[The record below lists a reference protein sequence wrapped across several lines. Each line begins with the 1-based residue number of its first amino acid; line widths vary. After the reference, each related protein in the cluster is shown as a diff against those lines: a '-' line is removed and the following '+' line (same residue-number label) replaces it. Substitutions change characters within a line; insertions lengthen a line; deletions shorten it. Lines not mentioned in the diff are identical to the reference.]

1 MENPSVQK
9 EKLRKTLCLLTKQQ
23 DPAELDKESRLICN
37 KLEGSP
43 EFKEAQNLLLYYSL
57 PDEVSTLELIRR
69 WYKHKNILL
78 PVIVNESTMVLRLY
92 TGKNALLGR
101 AIFLRPF
108 VKKRD
113 LTLRRK
119 SFQFCNKFFGYR
131 VIWHNQSGKHQP
143 NFYGKINLPR
153 VSHPF
158 EYFKHILHGVFK
170 RNKVSLVYKH
180 TPCEV
185 L

>member
-57 PDEVSTLELIRR
+57 PDEVSTLELIQR

-92 TGKNALLGR
+92 TGKKCFATESLGYNR
-101 AIFLRPF
+101 THRRRFL
-108 VKKRD
+108 D
-113 LTLRRK
+113 LRRDRPGRY
-119 SFQFCNKFFGYR
+119 SRCGLR
-131 VIWHNQSGKHQP
+131 
-143 NFYGKINLPR
+143 
-153 VSHPF
+153 
-158 EYFKHILHGVFK
+158 
-170 RNKVSLVYKH
+170 
-180 TPCEV
+180 
-185 L
+185 

>member
-78 PVIVNESTMVLRLY
+78 PIVVDESTMVLRLY
-92 TGKNALLGR
+92 TGKNALQLNRWGITEPTGEDFLIYDEIDLAVIPGVAFDKQGYRLGR
-101 AIFLRPF
+101 GKAYYDRFLGR
-108 VKKRD
+108 
-113 LTLRRK
+113 LR
-119 SFQFCNKFFGYR
+119 CPVFGLCFAHRYLESLPVEAWDIPVQR
-131 VIWHNQSGKHQP
+131 VISS
-143 NFYGKINLPR
+143 I
-153 VSHPF
+153 
-158 EYFKHILHGVFK
+158 
-170 RNKVSLVYKH
+170 
-180 TPCEV
+180 
-185 L
+185 